1 MKPIT
6 TSTGLADDMAEYLI
20 WAYATAGLSNR
31 AMRTQL
37 GVTDYQ
43 ISRVLKKAGVKR
55 IDYRDAVSPFGK
67 AVVNK
72 LDQLSERML
81 VDHIEKHLIK

>member
-1 MKPIT
+1 
-6 TSTGLADDMAEYLI
+6 MAEYLI

-31 AMRTQL
+31 AMRNQL

-72 LDQLSERML
+72 LDQMSERML
-81 VDHIEKHLIK
+81 VDHLEKYLIK